1 MLDCL
6 GWLLQKTCICFH
18 TSPPA
23 ACLSQMRNKRR
34 CVWSQNYLWA
44 KRRPASRKTIRNS
57 QPDTTILHSPT
68 PFRKNP
74 KNFWPLTGQ
83 NRPKWH
89 MQSGYDMMIKSY
101 RHIRMKGFRRMYQWY
116 GLNYHSWRKYWIT
129 TMKRRIFVR
138 PTFFYHTGSYI
149 LTTKT
154 RHDLCP
160 LGSGQNVHF
169 RQRHLSHWWWSQAR
183 WSTSQWSRWD

>member
-1 MLDCL
+1 
-6 GWLLQKTCICFH
+6 
-18 TSPPA
+18 
-23 ACLSQMRNKRR
+23 MRNKRR

-116 GLNYHSWRKYWIT
+116 GLNYHSWRKYVIYGDFT
-129 TMKRRIFVR
+129 C
-138 PTFFYHTGSYI
+138 G
-149 LTTKT
+149 
-154 RHDLCP
+154 P
-160 LGSGQNVHF
+160 LRNTPPLNTPHPPPHIYGYLRDYDNEKAHF
-169 RQRHLSHWWWSQAR
+169 WQAR
-183 WSTSQWSRWD
+183 AVIFKRQKIDMTSAPWVLANMSTSGRGIWVTGDEAKQGDLPLNGAGETN